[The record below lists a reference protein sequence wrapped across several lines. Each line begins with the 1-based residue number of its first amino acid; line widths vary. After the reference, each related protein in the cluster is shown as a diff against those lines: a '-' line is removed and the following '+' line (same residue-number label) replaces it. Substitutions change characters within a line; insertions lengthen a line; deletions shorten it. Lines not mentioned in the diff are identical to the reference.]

1 MKMCKFC
8 GALRFKS
15 VLVEG
20 LFECEVWSLRKQK
33 LMTWNFTLHYFLT
46 VPAPLNRKQN
56 CNMKEHNLRFFA
68 VCCILVTVI
77 FRFSFLISCATTS
90 FIIYPLHSYS
100 FGFVSVS
107 LSVLTFFS
115 LLVKEQ
121 KLVFKTS
128 FVVVVLFSAD
138 SFANKCVRVC
148 QLTLTIKVRKVG
160 RVAVNWH
167 CLNPEIKEKALK

>member
-1 MKMCKFC
+1 MRCVLNQFW
-8 GALRFKS
+8 LRDCLS
-15 VLVEG
+15 ARLCR
-20 LFECEVWSLRKQK
+20 CEKQK
-33 LMTWNFTLHYFLT
+33 LMATISASRHYLT
-46 VPAPLNRKQN
+46 IPAPLNRKQN

-77 FRFSFLISCATTS
+77 FRFSFLTSCATTS

-107 LSVLTFFS
+107 FSVLTFFFCL

-121 KLVFKTS
+121 KLVFKTLL
-128 FVVVVLFSAD
+128 VVVLLSAD

-148 QLTLTIKVRKVG
+148 QLTLTIK
-160 RVAVNWH
+160 
-167 CLNPEIKEKALK
+167 